1 MEIRRIIEEYLPAF
15 EQKYSRTLIPG
26 QVRALESM
34 LRCRTPECGEMLVE
48 CSGGCGRVELHPHS
62 CGHRSCPRCQN
73 HESTRWIARQKAK
86 LLPVRYFL
94 VTFTIPCELRSAAY
108 HNQRT
113 FFEVLFRSSSEAL
126 TELAANPRHLGG
138 EIGMT
143 GVLHTNS
150 RRLDLHPHIHYIV
163 PAVALDRNEKL
174 WKRKGGKFLLPHSP
188 LSRLFRGK
196 LLALLREHG
205 IAFPGDLHSMKWNVD
220 FKDAGSGEHAVEY
233 LARYLYRGVIGEKS
247 IIGNENGK
255 VSFQYQDSDTRKMET
270 RTLPG
275 EDFLMLILTHVLPK
289 GFRRTRE
296 YGFLHGN
303 AAKTL
308 KLLQLILQAEIP
320 FEEEPERP
328 AFKCPVCGRKMQ
340 IVAYRIRNSLDL
352 KERASPAKSA
362 A

>member
-1 MEIRRIIEEYLPAF
+1 MQIKDIIEEYRAAF
-15 EQKYSRTLIPG
+15 EEKYSMELLPG

-48 CSGGCGRVELHPHS
+48 CPGCGTAERHPHS

-73 HESTRWIARQKAK
+73 HESTRWIARQNGK

-94 VTFTIPCELRSAAY
+94 VTFTVPCELRSAAY

-113 FFEVLFRSSSEAL
+113 FFDALFKASSEAIS
-126 TELAANPRHLGG
+126 ELASDHRHLGG

-163 PAVALDRNEKL
+163 PAGALNRRKKL
-174 WKRKGGKFLLPHSP
+174 WKRKGGEFLLPHNP
-188 LSRLFRGK
+188 LSRLFKGK
-196 LLALLREHG
+196 MLALLKERG
-205 IAFPGDLHSMKWNVD
+205 IAFPGELHSMKWNID
-220 FKDAGSGEHAVEY
+220 FNDAGSGEHAVEY
-233 LARYLYRGVIGEKS
+233 LARYLYRGVICEKS
-247 IIGNENGK
+247 IIGNEGGK
-255 VSFQYQDSDTRKMET
+255 VTFQYQDSDTKLMET

-275 EDFLMLILTHVLPK
+275 EDFLMLVLQHVLPK
-289 GFRRTRE
+289 GFRRARE

-308 KLLQLILQAEIP
+308 KLLQLILQAQVP
-320 FEEEPERP
+320 FEKEPGRP
-328 AFKCPVCGRKMQ
+328 AFKCPKCGRKMQ
-340 IVAYRIRNSLDL
+340 VVACRIRSRPDF
-352 KERASPAKSA
+352 KERDSPAKIA
-362 A
+362 V

>member
-1 MEIRRIIEEYLPAF
+1 MRIKDIIEEYRAAF
-15 EQKYSRTLIPG
+15 EEKYSMELLPG
-26 QVRALESM
+26 QARALESM

-48 CSGGCGRVELHPHS
+48 CPACGAAVLHPHS

-73 HESTRWIARQKAK
+73 HESTRWIARQNGK

-94 VTFTIPCELRSAAY
+94 VTFTVPCELRSAAY

-113 FFEVLFRSSSEAL
+113 FFDALFRASSEAL
-126 TELAANPRHLGG
+126 GELASDPRHLDG

-163 PAVALDRNEKL
+163 PAGALDRRKKL
-174 WKRKGGKFLLPHSP
+174 WKRKGGGYLVPYKP

-196 LLALLREHG
+196 LLSLLKERG
-205 IAFPGDLHSMKWNVD
+205 IAFPGELHSMEWNID
-220 FKDAGSGEHAVEY
+220 FNDAGSGEHAVEY

-247 IIGNENGK
+247 IIGNEDGK
-255 VSFQYQDSDTRKMET
+255 VTFQYQDSDTKLMET

-275 EDFLMLILTHVLPK
+275 EDFLMLVLQHVLPK
-289 GFRRTRE
+289 GFRRARE

-303 AAKTL
+303 ASKTL
-308 KLLQLILQAEIP
+308 KLLQLILHAEVP
-320 FEEEPERP
+320 FEEEPGRP
-328 AFKCPVCGRKMQ
+328 VFKCPKCGRKMQ
-340 IVAYRIRNSLDL
+340 IVACRIRRRPDL
-352 KERASPAKSA
+352 KGRDSPGKSA